1 MSVGPEI
8 ITGGGLAATVAA
20 VWQFLRTDTGRRL
33 VAQFKLPSAKQ
44 SCEEVRA
51 ALETLSQVVQAQGE
65 SLEWLRS
72 ELGKARQELEDEKS
86 RLEADNA
93 KLRKRVAELEAQ
105 VKVLEGM
112 LAARKR
118 NVKGSSAVKSTRRRK

>member
-1 MSVGPEI
+1 MTSEI
-8 ITGGGLAATVAA
+8 ITSGGVAA
-20 VWQFLRTDTGRRL
+20 AVAAIWRFLRTDAGRRVL
-33 VAQFKLPSAKQ
+33 ASFKLPSARQ
-44 SCEEVRA
+44 SCEEVRS
-51 ALETLSQVVQAQGE
+51 ALETLSQVVKAQGE

-72 ELGKARQELEDEKS
+72 ELSKARQELEDEKS
-86 RLEADNA
+86 RLEADNV

-118 NVKGSSAVKSTRRRK
+118 NVTSNVVTKSTRRKK

>member
-1 MSVGPEI
+1 MPFGPEI
-8 ITGGGLAATVAA
+8 ITGGGVAAAVAA
-20 VWQFLRTDTGRRL
+20 VWRFLRTDAGRRL

-51 ALETLSQVVQAQGE
+51 ALETLSQVVRAQGE

-72 ELGKARQELEDEKS
+72 ELGKARQELEDEKF
-86 RLEADNA
+86 RLESDNV

-105 VKVLEGM
+105 VKALEGM
-112 LAARKR
+112 LAAKKR
-118 NVKGSSAVKSTRRRK
+118 NVKSTSTTKSTRGKK